1 MANRKWTYDHIPNQS
16 GRVVL
21 ITGANS
27 GLGYQ
32 EALMMAKK
40 GAEVIIAG
48 RDRIKVNTA
57 IKTIAKQA
65 PNAKLSNVI
74 LDLADLNSVSECVK
88 EVQRRY
94 GRLDLLI
101 NNAGVMIPPF
111 SHTKQ
116 GFELQF
122 GTNHLGHFALTGQL
136 LPLIL
141 QTPNSRIASMT
152 SLAGMA
158 GSIDFSDLNYEN
170 RRYIKMLAYGQS
182 KLANLMFINE
192 LAIRLKNAGSKTIA
206 VAAHPGGSPT
216 NLQQSG
222 GFFFRRI
229 LTPLTSQPAS
239 EGALPILR
247 AACDPKAA
255 NGSFWAPSG
264 LFGLTGSPVEVKMP
278 SKAVNKT
285 QCNQLW
291 DISEKLTGVSYAKFF
306 PTDR

>member
-1 MANRKWTYDHIPNQS
+1 MAERKWTYDYIPNQS

-32 EALMMAKK
+32 QALMMAKK
-40 GAEVIIAG
+40 GAEVILAG
-48 RDRIKVNTA
+48 RDRTKIDKA
-57 IKTIAKQA
+57 IELIANQVPA
-65 PNAKLSNVI
+65 AKLSSVM
-74 LDLADLNSVSECVK
+74 LDLANLHSVAKCAK
-88 EVQRRY
+88 EVRQKY
-94 GRLDLLI
+94 DRLDLLV

-111 SHTKQ
+111 SLTRQ

-122 GTNHLGHFALTGQL
+122 GVNHLGHFALTGQL

-141 QTPNSRIASMT
+141 LTPHSRIVSMT
-152 SLAGMA
+152 SLAGIA
-158 GSIDFSDLNYEN
+158 GSIDLNDLHYEN

-182 KLANLMFINE
+182 KLANLMFIHE
-192 LAIRLKNAGSKTIA
+192 LATRLEATGSKTIA

-216 NLQQSG
+216 NLQQNSG
-222 GFFFRRI
+222 FVFRRI
-229 LTPLTSQPAS
+229 LTPLTSHPAS

-264 LFGLTGSPVEVKMP
+264 LFGLTGSPVEVNMP
-278 SKAVNKT
+278 AKAVHKT
-285 QCNQLW
+285 KCDQLW
-291 DISEKLTGVSYAKFF
+291 TISEKLTNVSYEEFF
-306 PTDR
+306 SAGL